1 MPVFHKGERQE
12 SVRDKMK
19 AAKFTFPAK
28 TDGDTVFVA
37 LVARFGVDMLAL
49 RLAEAVGAAAPDIAV
64 LTKKPTRARP
74 KQEAK
79 EEKPGKK

>member
-28 TDGDTVFVA
+28 TDGETIIAA
-37 LVARFGVDMLAL
+37 LIEHFGVDVLAL
-49 RLAEAVGAAAPDIAV
+49 RLAEAVSDAAPDIPV
-64 LTKKPTRARP
+64 LTRRP
-74 KQEAK
+74 SRRKVK
-79 EEKPGKK
+79 EEEPKKK